1 MGLSVFELMKAY
13 NISLE
18 EAQILQ
24 WKIIGIMFLVVTGL
38 YIIQVLLKKFCPN
51 IYRRLEELKIV

>member
-24 WKIIGIMFLVVTGL
+24 WKIIGIMLLVVVVL
-38 YIIQVLLKKFCPN
+38 SIIRVLLKKFFPN
-51 IYRRLEELKIV
+51 IYEKLEELKIV